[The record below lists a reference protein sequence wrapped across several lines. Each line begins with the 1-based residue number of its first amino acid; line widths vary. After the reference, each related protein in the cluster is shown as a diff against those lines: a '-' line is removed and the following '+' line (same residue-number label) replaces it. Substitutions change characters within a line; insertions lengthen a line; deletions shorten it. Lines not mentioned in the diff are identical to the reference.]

1 MKDVLPFIRQ
11 HIKYPTSATTTT
23 FTSGEQDLVS
33 LVHSMSGFQMAAGLI
48 DRGTAQSDLIYTLS
62 P

>member
-23 FTSGEQDLVS
+23 FTGREQDLVS
-33 LVHSMSGFQMAAGLI
+33 LLHSIVRL
-48 DRGTAQSDLIYTLS
+48 SDGCWAYG
-62 P
+62 